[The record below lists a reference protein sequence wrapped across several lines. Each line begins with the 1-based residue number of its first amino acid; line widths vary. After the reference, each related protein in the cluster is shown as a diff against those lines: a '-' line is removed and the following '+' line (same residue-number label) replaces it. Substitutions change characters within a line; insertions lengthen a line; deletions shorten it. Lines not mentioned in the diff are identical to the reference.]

1 MELSRHSSV
10 NAIVLEKIKQSLNFS
25 NKGKEIIERIEDIIE
40 IDEAYKLLEKG
51 FDQIKKKNLYNSRI
65 KENFKNSI
73 YMYTDESKIEAVNK
87 MQEFTLISKEGRN
100 YLKKQKFTD
109 IHMGVIIIGLL
120 SQTREGLDTK
130 THLYL
135 YDHEQAQIVVNYR
148 QIINPRRAN
157 LYRRT
162 HEAKALAEQLAYSM
176 EKLVAQGLHCS
187 IFVSANLI
195 NNKEII
201 TSLSLLC

>member
-73 YMYTDESKIEAVNK
+73 YMYTDE
-87 MQEFTLISKEGRN
+87 
-100 YLKKQKFTD
+100 
-109 IHMGVIIIGLL
+109 
-120 SQTREGLDTK
+120 
-130 THLYL
+130 
-135 YDHEQAQIVVNYR
+135 
-148 QIINPRRAN
+148 
-157 LYRRT
+157 
-162 HEAKALAEQLAYSM
+162 
-176 EKLVAQGLHCS
+176 
-187 IFVSANLI
+187 
-195 NNKEII
+195 
-201 TSLSLLC
+201 